1 MSLKDI
7 SAYWNHWIS
16 KDKEGDPFSFLDDS
30 SVKGESDDAS
40 DKSDDDGVG
49 EGGADKPSVIP
60 PDHFSIDHKIPSP
73 ILCDT
78 PNSRTNC
85 LQKLVSKGDQTSK
98 TFHTLVKLV
107 DAFGVSFIIRHTIS
121 IISYIFQDTDVPSI
135 YQNSRWPYIHW
146 SWEDIHLPADAHED
160 RETIDSF
167 LRWLTLKASGLSN
180 QIPLNKNQLQE
191 LLLGVALFLRDL
203 EFACFTNTEET
214 SIPPYLVNSCMEAT
228 DVDSIGRVVDIIFK
242 AVQDQLE

>member
-1 MSLKDI
+1 VSIFFFVTIFLSNLSQLEQSGRKGRITWGKIKTDPKSLINPEFLLKTKLGNPTRMSLKDI

-121 IISYIFQDTDVPSI
+121 IISYIF
-135 YQNSRWPYIHW
+135 
-146 SWEDIHLPADAHED
+146 
-160 RETIDSF
+160 
-167 LRWLTLKASGLSN
+167 
-180 QIPLNKNQLQE
+180 
-191 LLLGVALFLRDL
+191 
-203 EFACFTNTEET
+203 
-214 SIPPYLVNSCMEAT
+214 
-228 DVDSIGRVVDIIFK
+228 
-242 AVQDQLE
+242 